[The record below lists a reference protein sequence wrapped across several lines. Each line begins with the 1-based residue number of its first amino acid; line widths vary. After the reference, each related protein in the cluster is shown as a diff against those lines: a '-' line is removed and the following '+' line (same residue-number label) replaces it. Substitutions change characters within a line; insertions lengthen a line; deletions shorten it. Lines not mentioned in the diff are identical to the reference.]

1 MIYSNI
7 NLRPTPTQEP
17 KGAKRRRALL
27 KIRPYVQDLQ
37 QFLADAAE
45 RDKKKKKRKEP
56 DDDEPPEI
64 KKKRRKIGRPKS
76 VTPSAPATWTS
87 HDLRRSLLVFD
98 SWRLRHMNSP
108 HTRGDR
114 YAIVL
119 YNKDMDYKGTDLDP
133 KSTALKQTR
142 KLPAP
147 AKTYRHTT
155 FAAAPVPSFAPGRGT
170 AGKALPVH
178 EEALVAAE
186 AAAEAARRCCR
197 AAEVTAARV
206 ALERLLART
215 SFPQDQTSGGSTR
228 TDEEGAGN
236 IKYGTNKARLLSF
249 GATASRRSRAARA
262 EQGKLTR
269 RERNCNN
276 TNRHA
281 PLYEATK
288 RYLRLFDERLFGEGD
303 WPRCQFDAFI
313 IAKNSQCVWHY
324 DYTNLGPAAITVL
337 GDYDGGGQLLVE
349 TDNLTH
355 V

>member
-1 MIYSNI
+1 M
-7 NLRPTPTQEP
+7 PTHTPGP
-17 KGAKRRRALL
+17 RA
-27 KIRPYVQDLQ
+27 
-37 QFLADAAE
+37 A
-45 RDKKKKKRKEP
+45 
-56 DDDEPPEI
+56 
-64 KKKRRKIGRPKS
+64 KRRKIGRPKS
-76 VTPSAPATWTS
+76 VTPPAPATWTS

-133 KSTALKQTR
+133 KSTALKQTC

-147 AKTYRHTT
+147 AKTYSHTT
-155 FAAAPVPSFAPGRGT
+155 FGAVASGAAPDTGTAFGFAPGRGT
-170 AGKALPVH
+170 AGDALPAH

-186 AAAEAARRCCR
+186 ATAEAARRCCR
-197 AAEVTAARV
+197 AAEVISARV

-228 TDEEGAGN
+228 TAEEGAGN

-288 RYLRLFDERLFGEGD
+288 RYLRLFDERLFGEKEED
-303 WPRCQFDAFI
+303 WPRCRFDAFI
-313 IAKNSQCVWHY
+313 IAKNSQCVWHH
-324 DYTNLGPAAITVL
+324 DYTNLGPAAITAL
-337 GDYDGGGQLLVE
+337 GDYDGGGELLVE

-355 V
+355 VHT